1 MIEPT
6 IILARQLEQPCG
18 FCLYK
23 PANFSL
29 PQNTLSVS
37 LKPVSPKFQLLGP
50 QIKLFILCSLDTN
63 YCSRA
68 GTWEKKTRTKPGKQ
82 RHTGTC
88 EGEWW
93 GLTGTCISY
102 LFLESFNLNA
112 WGVPTGRADLHL
124 AGGAPARKQGN
135 PGDRLWH
142 GCAVTATHTPWPPSQ
157 HTNTESS
164 SLPSPLQQ
172 NISRG
177 PHWPRRM
184 QQRELWEIQFEVT

>member
-1 MIEPT
+1 M
-6 IILARQLEQPCG
+6 
-18 FCLYK
+18 
-23 PANFSL
+23 
-29 PQNTLSVS
+29 
-37 LKPVSPKFQLLGP
+37 SPKFQLLGP

-68 GTWEKKTRTKPGKQ
+68 GTWEKKARTKPGEQ
-82 RHTGTC
+82 RYTGTC
-88 EGEWW
+88 EGECW

-102 LFLESFNLNA
+102 LFPESFNLDA

-164 SLPSPLQQ
+164 SPPSPCSKTSLMAPIDLEGC
-172 NISRG
+172 NKGNSGKYSSRLPKWTHYKLTQTLSLLFCFCSFVSFVSQKLLTEG
-177 PHWPRRM
+177 
-184 QQRELWEIQFEVT
+184 VS